1 MKMRPLGWSPKQ
13 CAGEPFYR
21 RITTRKGAGGVSAS
35 HGGGLSR
42 TTCSLFF
49 GSFGL
54 PDQEEYKFLLFK
66 LPGPWIWLQE
76 IYQIHTGPLSPFVWK
91 REEGNPFILLKAR
104 DPVLQLPLHCA
115 CAECDPAHTSGSP
128 PPTHLW
134 TPGLRHLP
142 LGQYSRKSKMFK
154 CKWWAEEAIP
164 EAWPFEGE
172 TGGRLGGS

>member
-1 MKMRPLGWSPKQ
+1 MLVSHSTEGSQP
-13 CAGEPFYR
+13 
-21 RITTRKGAGGVSAS
+21 RKGAAGD
-35 HGGGLSR
+35 GLCKPR
-42 TTCSLFF
+42 RGPQQKPTCPHLDL
-49 GSFGL
+49 GL

-66 LPGPWIWLQE
+66 LPGLWIWLQE

-115 CAECDPAHTSGSP
+115 CAECDPAHTSGSL

-142 LGQYSRKSKMFK
+142 LASTPENQRCSNASGGQRRPYLKPGHLKGKQEVGWVAVSTRH
-154 CKWWAEEAIP
+154 
-164 EAWPFEGE
+164 
-172 TGGRLGGS
+172 TN